1 MRDVLLIIVLI
12 TLISFGFYI
21 MNKMGEFIDESRS
34 YQQIK
39 KKLIK
44 SSSVKM
50 SGNTPFIEIYKEIE
64 KFKNSHD
71 DFQIIL
77 KDEKSNMD

>member
-1 MRDVLLIIVLI
+1 
-12 TLISFGFYI
+12 
-21 MNKMGEFIDESRS
+21 MGEFIDESRS
-34 YQQIK
+34 YQQIE